1 MYGHLPE
8 SGDTTVN
15 ACTSYRNLTGN
26 CSICRFDGTQLLIP
40 TKTEIM
46 KHKIIV
52 TTLLTAR
59 VLFLMGIKKGHFSHI
74 LIDEA
79 AQVIIY
85 YLNVHL

>member
-1 MYGHLPE
+1 M
-8 SGDTTVN
+8 
-15 ACTSYRNLTGN
+15 
-26 CSICRFDGTQLLIP
+26 P
-40 TKTEIM
+40 TKNEIM

-79 AQVIIY
+79 AQVIVI
-85 YLNVHL
+85 LLHN

>member
-1 MYGHLPE
+1 MYMGAYQGVH
-8 SGDTTVN
+8 GDTQYMHVAT
-15 ACTSYRNLTGN
+15 TYRNLTRN
-26 CSICRFDGTQLLIP
+26 CSIRRFDGTQPLIP

-79 AQVIIY
+79 AQVIIII
-85 YLNVHL
+85 